1 MRIALS
7 RALVTLVATLAVIAV
22 APQVFGLMATTVMS
36 DSMAPVIRAGDV
48 ALSLPVEPDVIAEG
62 QVVLFPDPSGADRL
76 MLHRVADIDD
86 DGMLR
91 TKGDANES
99 ADSTLVDPADVVGVG
114 VILVPLVGLPV
125 VWAAAGAWWLVA
137 LAVIVMAV
145 ALRGM
150 FRPVAE
156 PDRRNRSPVRLAL
169 ELTAAAL
176 AVVLGVVLV
185 CAGVGRG
192 ASAAWTAQ
200 TATGAS
206 TWDTNPR
213 GPATC
218 RVTAVNVAPG
228 SIGINV
234 QNDSE
239 APIPGPV
246 TISWRYT
253 GNQEFGTGWSG
264 GLDTFEQFDEGD
276 GRLVVGTIAG
286 GIWPWEVHWI
296 GGSLTPAGTEPE
308 ELDWL
313 MVNDTVCTRVPA
325 NPAPEPDPVT
335 PDVLGLAVRTDR
347 GTPWQ

>member
-22 APQVFGLMATTVMS
+22 VPQVFGLTATTVMS

-137 LAVIVMAV
+137 LVVIVMAV

-150 FRPVAE
+150 VRPVAE

-176 AVVLGVVLV
+176 TVVLGVVLV

-200 TATGAS
+200 TATGVS
-206 TWDTNPR
+206 TWEMARPPAAPCEITALDWSPWGGGPGGGNMSFNVNTSGSEVIPGGWELTWSFPGDQQITETDWVDSYTQTGHDVVWV
-213 GPATC
+213 GPAEKPIGPGDS
-218 RVTAVNVAPG
+218 ANVGMRLYSQSGDWSQPPTDFRL
-228 SIGINV
+228 N
-234 QNDSE
+234 
-239 APIPGPV
+239 
-246 TISWRYT
+246 
-253 GNQEFGTGWSG
+253 GTSC
-264 GLDTFEQFDEGD
+264 T
-276 GRLVVGTIAG
+276 VVHA
-286 GIWPWEVHWI
+286 E
-296 GGSLTPAGTEPE
+296 
-308 ELDWL
+308 
-313 MVNDTVCTRVPA
+313 
-325 NPAPEPDPVT
+325 PAP
-335 PDVLGLAVRTDR
+335 
-347 GTPWQ
+347 